1 VSSATPSADGG
12 IGAVRAM
19 LGAKPRPV
27 GWDERRARIDEVG
40 SAYPIAGD
48 ITISQVD
55 VNGLPGEWSLAPGS
69 DDSGL
74 LLFFHGGGYCSG
86 SILSHR
92 SMVTAAGRAA
102 GIRTLAVEY
111 RRAPEHPF
119 PAPMDDAL
127 RAWEWLRDQ
136 GIAAERIVLGGDS
149 AGGGLALAV
158 WQLLAAAGE
167 DGPAC
172 LWLVSPW
179 TDLTLSGE
187 SLDLND
193 GRDPLLH
200 RPYLAELAT
209 AYVPDE
215 RQRADPLV
223 SPLFADLRG
232 LPPTLIQVGTDET
245 LIDDSTRLAQV
256 AGHAGAA
263 VTLQIW
269 PHMIHAFP
277 LWNAVLQPARN
288 ALDEFGVFARR
299 HLGRA

>member
-1 VSSATPSADGG
+1 MNSATPSADGG
-12 IGAVRAM
+12 IGVVRAM

-40 SAYPIAGD
+40 SAWPIAGD
-48 ITISQVD
+48 IVLTSIDVD
-55 VNGLPGEWSLAPGS
+55 GLPGEWSLAPGS
-69 DDSGL
+69 DESRV

-127 RAWEWLRDQ
+127 RAWEWLRGQ
-136 GIAAERIVLGGDS
+136 GIAAHRIVLGGDS

-158 WQLLAAAGE
+158 WQRLVAAGQ
-167 DGPAC
+167 DDPAC

-193 GRDPLLH
+193 GTDPLLH
-200 RPYLAELAT
+200 RPYLAELAA
-209 AYVPDE
+209 AYMPDA

-245 LIDDSTRLAQV
+245 LIDDSTRLAQA

-263 VTLQIW
+263 VTLQTW

-277 LWNAVLQPARN
+277 LWNAVLEPARA

-299 HLGRA
+299 HLARA